1 MHEVP
6 FLNFKKSI
14 IKQKEILDSAWNRVL
29 ESGHFILG
37 PEVLNFEKKFSLYTK
52 SLWSLGCANGTD
64 AIELA
69 LRALKIGRGDEVI
82 TTPLTAMPTLMGI
95 AATGATIKLADVNL
109 DSGLIDPVEIKKQI
123 NSKTKALVPV
133 HLYGQICQMSEIL
146 KISSQHKLKVV
157 EDCAQSLGATLNNKS
172 SGSWGDLAAWS
183 FYPTKNLGALGDAG
197 AVTSNYPEY
206 ESLVKALRNYGQ
218 SQLYHHD
225 YYGRNS
231 RLDELQAAILSARLD
246 LISNELSRRVEI
258 GRAYTE
264 SFKGKIKIITNPL
277 REDSGSPCF
286 HLFVIAT
293 PYARNEF
300 QVKLKELGIGSLV
313 HYPIPAHKQM
323 AFKHLDY
330 QPGDLKNS
338 EWLADR
344 VLSLPLHAYMEDSE
358 VEMVINAVLKLV

>member
-1 MHEVP
+1 MNEVP

-14 IKQKEILDSAWNRVL
+14 IKQKEILDRAWNRVL
-29 ESGHFILG
+29 DSGHFILG
-37 PEVLNFEKKFSLYTK
+37 QEVLNFEKKFSQYTH
-52 SLWSLGCANGTD
+52 SSWALGCANGTD

-95 AATGATIKLADVNL
+95 AATGATIKLADVSL
-109 DSGLIDPVEIKKQI
+109 DSGLIDPLEIKKQI

-133 HLYGQICQMSEIL
+133 HLYGQICQMDEIL
-146 KISSQHKLKVV
+146 KISSESQLKVI
-157 EDCAQSLGATLNNKS
+157 EDCAQSLGATWNNKS
-172 SGSWGDLAAWS
+172 AGSWGDLASWS

-197 AVTSNYPEY
+197 AVTSNNHEY
-206 ESLVKALRNYGQ
+206 ESLIKALRNYGQ
-218 SQLYHHD
+218 SKLYHHD

-246 LISNELSRRVEI
+246 IISDELKRRIEI
-258 GRAYTE
+258 GRVYTE
-264 SFKGKIKIITNPL
+264 AFKGKLKIITDPF
-277 REDSGSPCF
+277 RECAGSPCF

-293 PYARNEF
+293 PFARNEF
-300 QVKLKELGIGSLV
+300 QAKLKELGIGSLV

-323 AFKHLDY
+323 AFKDLGY
-330 QPGDLKNS
+330 QPGDFKNS
-338 EWLADR
+338 EWLADQ